1 MDARDLLLDEHGR
14 MHATSVTGDKGTLAE
29 RTFGGLTDEQ
39 MRARP
44 REDLN
49 SLAWLMW
56 HIARAEDIF
65 SNIILSGRDQVVDDG
80 WLARLK
86 ISRRDFG
93 IGMTKPEVTE
103 LTAQVDVAALR
114 DYRDAVGR
122 RTQEVIRGFGAG
134 GLAGRAAGQPRSRR
148 RPPWAASAPRA
159 RWSRRPSP
167 AARASASW
175 AACSSLTPPCT
186 WARPRPCG
194 RREASAPVSSLS
206 PEV

>member
-1 MDARDLLLDEHGR
+1 
-14 MHATSVTGDKGTLAE
+14 MHATSVTGEKGTLAE

-103 LTAQVDVAALR
+103 LTAKVDIAALR

-122 RTQEVIRGFGAG
+122 RTQEVIRGFGAADWQGELQASTLEKAAALGCFGPNGAMVVKAFTGRPRVGILG
-134 GLAGRAAGQPRSRR
+134 GLLVTHAAMHMGEAQTVRTAGGFGS
-148 RPPWAASAPRA
+148 
-159 RWSRRPSP
+159 
-167 AARASASW
+167 
-175 AACSSLTPPCT
+175 
-186 WARPRPCG
+186 G
-194 RREASAPVSSLS
+194 I
-206 PEV
+206 

>member
-1 MDARDLLLDEHGR
+1 MDARELLLDEHAR
-14 MHATSVTGDKGTLAE
+14 MHATSVTGEKGTLAE

-93 IGMTKPEVTE
+93 IGMTKPEVAD
-103 LTAQVDVAALR
+103 LTAKVDVAALR

-122 RTQEVIRGFGAG
+122 RTQEVIRGLGPSDWQGELQASALEKAASLGCFGPKGEMVAKAFTGRPRVGILGGLLVTHAAMHMGEAQTVRTAG
-134 GLAGRAAGQPRSRR
+134 GFGSGI
-148 RPPWAASAPRA
+148 
-159 RWSRRPSP
+159 
-167 AARASASW
+167 
-175 AACSSLTPPCT
+175 
-186 WARPRPCG
+186 
-194 RREASAPVSSLS
+194 
-206 PEV
+206 

>member
-1 MDARDLLLDEHGR
+1 MDARDLLLDEHAR
-14 MHATSVTGDKGTLAE
+14 MHAVSVTGEKGTLAD
-29 RTFGGLTDEQ
+29 RTFGGLSDDQ

-65 SNIILSGRDQVVDDG
+65 ANIILSGREQIVDDG
-80 WLARLK
+80 WLPRLK

-93 IGMTKPEVTE
+93 IGMSKPEVAE
-103 LTAQVDVAALR
+103 LTTQVDVAALR

-122 RTQEVIRGFGAG
+122 RT
-134 GLAGRAAGQPRSRR
+134 
-148 RPPWAASAPRA
+148 
-159 RWSRRPSP
+159 

-175 AACSSLTPPCT
+175 AACSSPTPPCT
-186 WARPRPCG
+186 WARPRRYG
-194 RREASAPVSSLS
+194 RRAASAPESSCARLRRLR
-206 PEV
+206 VGRRGRDA

>member
-1 MDARDLLLDEHGR
+1 MDARDLLLDEHAR
-14 MHATSVTGDKGTLAE
+14 MHATSVTGEKGTLAE

-93 IGMTKPEVTE
+93 IGMTKPEVAE
-103 LTAQVDVAALR
+103 LTAKVDVTALR

-122 RTQEVIRGFGAG
+122 RTQEIIRGFGPSDWQGELQAPALEKAAALGCSGAKGELVAKAFTGRPRIGVLGGLLVTHAAMHMGEAQTVRTAG
-134 GLAGRAAGQPRSRR
+134 GFGSGI
-148 RPPWAASAPRA
+148 
-159 RWSRRPSP
+159 
-167 AARASASW
+167 
-175 AACSSLTPPCT
+175 
-186 WARPRPCG
+186 
-194 RREASAPVSSLS
+194 
-206 PEV
+206 